1 MPLDPHR
8 GAFSLALASVL
19 IALTI
24 TVQPM
29 SASSDCLWEA
39 IGPTQ
44 RQAWLGRYIADPRA
58 LMTTVVEADV
68 ASDLATTCRV
78 PVDKV
83 RNLLV
88 ARTMELGAEAWWDRE
103 MQQPGALARSWAAL
117 TEAERVQLRRWAASA
132 IDDGNGDEV
141 EMTSFPA
148 FAQGAGLKD
157 PNGPGM
163 MHVMGNMLGR
173 GYRELAGS

>member
-29 SASSDCLWEA
+29 PASSDCLWDA
-39 IGPTQ
+39 VGSTQ
-44 RQAWLGRYIADPRA
+44 RQAWLGRYITDPRA
-58 LMTTVVEADV
+58 LMKTVVEADV
-68 ASDLATTCRV
+68 ASALATTCKV

-83 RNLLV
+83 RNLLL

-117 TEAERVQLRRWAASA
+117 SEAERVQLRRWAASA

-141 EMTSFPA
+141 EMTGFPA
-148 FAQGAGLKD
+148 FAQGAGLTD
-157 PNGPGM
+157 PGGPGM
-163 MHVMGNMLGR
+163 THLMSYMLGR
-173 GYRELAGS
+173 GYRELAGR